1 MEVKQG
7 SGRLMGLWGSLLV
20 SSIIPMLL
28 GLLLSSLFLDWRW
41 SNYPFHAVVE
51 SVGSLSAL
59 IIATLMVIMLRNHQL
74 SRHLIMVAS
83 ALIAMGLLDGFHAVL
98 HVGVSFV
105 WLHSIATFSGGILFA
120 MVWLSEDKFTDER
133 QKILLF
139 NTILISLLM
148 GIVSVVF
155 PDILPEM
162 IINGHFSM
170 TAKVLNLTG
179 GIGFLVGSLYF
190 VNDYKKAK
198 KEEFVDKVK
207 TEDMVFAN
215 HCLLFGIAGLLFESS
230 VLWDAGW
237 WWWHILR
244 LMAYLVVLV
253 YFFIL
258 FNRRQKEF
266 IRSEEKLQQTLNE
279 KVNESANSRMLFD
292 ASPVGLALTDMEGNL
307 VDVNQAYA
315 DILGRTIYECYSL
328 SYWDVTPQKYE
339 AQEKIQLEHLQKNG
353 RYGPYEKEYLHKDG
367 HLVPVRL
374 SGIIIKRDQKSY
386 IWSSIEN
393 ISDMKKAYSELE
405 YNQLRF
411 AAMFESLTDAV
422 IVADTNRSMIIINK
436 AVKNFFGYD
445 ESELLGNTISM
456 LYAHPEDFGQ
466 TGKQRYNLDAKDDPL
481 PYEVEYKRKDGSLFY
496 GETLATKIT
505 SDDGTVYGFVGIIR
519 DISQRKKSEKKL
531 KLSASRLNEAQHL
544 SKLGS
549 WELDLE
555 SNELVWS
562 DEIFNIFNIDKNKFS
577 ASYEAF
583 LDAIHPDDRDEVNQA
598 YTNSLETREPY
609 EISHRLKMKDGKIKH
624 VRETCE
630 SFFDENNKPLRS
642 VGTVQD
648 ITAIVV
654 VEEELEQH
662 REHLEELVSERTKEL
677 NSAQD
682 ELVRKE
688 RLATLGQLTAT
699 VSHELRNPLGA
710 IRPSLYIIEKK
721 SDKGDE
727 RLQQAIQRVDRNID
741 RCDTIIDEL
750 LDFTRITELKLELTR
765 FDDWLAQVIM
775 EQDIPAGIALKKDF
789 NLPNV
794 ELSID
799 SDRLR
804 RVIINVIDNGC
815 HAMMDDNQQVV
826 SSNACLIVMTSE
838 SEHHF
843 EIKIS
848 DTGTG
853 IPKDVLD
860 KIFEPLFSTKGFGVG
875 LGMPTVK
882 QIMEQHFGG
891 IEIKSEE
898 GKGTAVTLWLP
909 RNMKGNDVG
918 VM

>member
-1 MEVKQG
+1 MNKNNKE
-7 SGRLMGLWGSLLV
+7 RTTGLWLSMFMSAV
-20 SSIIPMLL
+20 IPMAL
-28 GLLLSSLFLDWRW
+28 GLFLSNMFSNWRW
-41 SNYPFHAVVE
+41 SNYPFHSMVE

-59 IIATLMVIMLRNHQL
+59 TIATLMIIMLKNRQL
-74 SRHLIMVAS
+74 PRYHIMVAC
-83 ALIAMGLLDGFHAVL
+83 ALISMGLLDGFHAVL

-105 WLHSIATFSGGILFA
+105 WLHSVATFAGGIMFA
-120 MVWLSEDKFTDER
+120 MVWCSEDKFTDER

-139 NTILISLLM
+139 SSILFSLLL
-148 GIVSVVF
+148 GIISVVF
-155 PDILPEM
+155 PNILPEM
-162 IINGHFSM
+162 VTNGSFST
-170 TAKVLNLTG
+170 TAKVINLTG

-190 VNDYKKAK
+190 VKDYKKVK
-198 KEEFVDKVK
+198 KEEFDGKVK

-215 HCLLFGIAGLLFESS
+215 HCLLFGIAGLLFETS

-266 IRSEEKLQQTLNE
+266 IRSEEKLQKTLNE
-279 KVNESANSRMLFD
+279 QVNESANNRMLFD
-292 ASPVGLALTDMEGNL
+292 VSPVGLALTDMEGNL

-315 DILGRTIYECYSL
+315 DILGRTIHECYPL
-328 SYWDVTPQKYE
+328 KYWDVTPPKYE
-339 AQEKIQLEHLQKNG
+339 AQENNQLEHLQKNG

-374 SGIIIKRDQKSY
+374 SGIIIERNEKSY

-393 ISDMKKAYSELE
+393 ISDEKKAYSELE

-422 IVADTNRSMIIINK
+422 VVADTNRRITIVNGAAK
-436 AVKNFFGYD
+436 KFFGYD
-445 ESELLGNTISM
+445 ELDLLGNATSM
-456 LYAHPEDFGQ
+456 LYAHPEDFSQ
-466 TGKQRYNLDAKDDPL
+466 TGKQRYNPDAKGDPL
-481 PYEVEYKRKDGSLFY
+481 PFEVEYKRKDGSIFC
-496 GETLATKIT
+496 GETLGTKII
-505 SDDGTVYGFVGIIR
+505 SEDGEVYGFVGIIR
-519 DISQRKKSEKKL
+519 DITDRKKSDKKL

-544 SKLGS
+544 AKLGS

-562 DEIFNIFNIDKNKFS
+562 DEIFNIFGIDSNEFS

-583 LDAIHPDDRDEVNQA
+583 LEAIHPDDRDEVNQA
-598 YTNSLETREPY
+598 YTRSLETRKPY
-609 EISHRLKMKDGKIKH
+609 EITHRLQMKDGTIKH

-630 SFFDENNKPLRS
+630 SFFDENSKPLRS

-648 ITAIVV
+648 ITEIVI
-654 VEEELEQH
+654 VEEELENH
-662 REHLEELVSERTKEL
+662 REHLEELVAERTNEL
-677 NSAQD
+677 HSAQD

-721 SDKGDE
+721 SDKDDE
-727 RLQQAIQRVDRNID
+727 RMQKAIQRVDRNVD
-741 RCDTIIDEL
+741 RCDNIIDEL
-750 LDFTRITELKLELTR
+750 LDFTRITKLKLELTR
-765 FDDWLAQVIM
+765 FDDWLDQVIV
-775 EQDIPAGIALKKDF
+775 EQDVPDGIILKKNF
-789 NLPNV
+789 NLSNV

-815 HAMMDDNQQVV
+815 HAMMDDNHQVV
-826 SSNACLIVMTSE
+826 SSNACLTVMTSE

-848 DTGTG
+848 DTGIG
-853 IPKDVLD
+853 ISKAVLD

-875 LGMPTVK
+875 LGMSTVK
-882 QIMEQHFGG
+882 QIMEQHHGG
-891 IEIKSEE
+891 IEVNSEE
-898 GKGTAVTLWLP
+898 NKGTQVILRLP
-909 RNMKGNDVG
+909 KNNSNGRGDTV
-918 VM
+918 